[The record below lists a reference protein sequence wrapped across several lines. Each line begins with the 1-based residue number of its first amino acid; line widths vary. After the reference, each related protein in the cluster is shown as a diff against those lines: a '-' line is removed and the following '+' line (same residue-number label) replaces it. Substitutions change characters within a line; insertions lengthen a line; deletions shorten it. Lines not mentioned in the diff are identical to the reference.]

1 MFYLILSSTNLQ
13 NQQRSEEQQ
22 HRSSQVDHSRSQN
35 VQNVQNVQ
43 NNHSQ
48 RQNVDQQVIDLHNKR
63 NRFITHQQLIKET
76 SSVKIL
82 ISGFN
87 FL

>member
-13 NQQRSEEQQ
+13 NQQASEEQQ

-35 VQNVQNVQ
+35 VQNNQNIK
-43 NNHSQ
+43 NIHSQ

-63 NRFITHQQLIKET
+63 NRFIYHQQLI
-76 SSVKIL
+76 
-82 ISGFN
+82 
-87 FL
+87 